1 MTEEE
6 NFLVVCKL
14 CRGEIPAGSGVR
26 SSRMSNGA
34 HYHQWCLD
42 RAIENRDALTGRVR
56 ELEGLATQSAFATI
70 LANLDAGTER
80 SRADALRKD
89 ADTLYELKGWL
100 RLCADTPAGHA
111 EFYEWASHYMF
122 GTPPPADRPG
132 AGEAE

>member
-14 CRGEIPAGSGVR
+14 CRRPITERQEHGTTKIAGK
-26 SSRMSNGA
+26 

-42 RAIENRDALTGRVR
+42 RAIENREAMTARVR
-56 ELEGLATQSAFATI
+56 ELEGLATQSATATI
-70 LANLDAGTER
+70 LANLDTRTER
-80 SRADALRKD
+80 SRADAVRKD

-132 AGEAE
+132 AGAAE

>member
-14 CRGEIPAGSGVR
+14 CQRPITERQEHGTTKVAGK
-26 SSRMSNGA
+26 
-34 HYHQWCLD
+34 HYHQWCID
-42 RAIENRDALTGRVR
+42 RAIANRDAMTTRVR
-56 ELEGLATQSAFATI
+56 ELEGLATQSATATV

-132 AGEAE
+132 AGAAE

>member
-1 MTEEE
+1 MTEED
-6 NFLVVCKL
+6 NFLVECKL
-14 CRGEIPAGSGVR
+14 CRRPITEHQEHGATKIAGK
-26 SSRMSNGA
+26 

-42 RAIENRDALTGRVR
+42 RAIENREALTARVR
-56 ELEGLATQSAFATI
+56 ELEGLATQSATATI
-70 LANLDAGTER
+70 LANLDTRTER
-80 SRADALRKD
+80 SRADAARKD

-132 AGEAE
+132 AGAAE